1 METAYRRCCGM
12 DVHKKSVMVHVL
24 PAQGR
29 TESKALER
37 EFRTF
42 SRDLRGLRGWLKS
55 CRVTEVVMES
65 TGQYWRAVWNILEEP
80 AGPRLILVNPAHIKA
95 LAGRKTDRI
104 DARRLAHYLANGELN
119 GSFVPPRDIREL
131 RDLTRWRVICSKK

>member
-1 METAYRRCCGM
+1 MNTAYRRCCGM

-29 TESKALER
+29 SDSKVLER

-42 SRDLRGLRGWLKS
+42 SRDLRSLRGWLKS

-80 AGPRLILVNPAHIKA
+80 TGPRLILVNPAHIKA

-119 GSFVPPRDIREL
+119 GSFVPPRE
-131 RDLTRWRVICSKK
+131 